1 MRLAPKGAPS
11 YWGCPRGKHC
21 PYAHGHEELIGEG
34 KREYEKEQE
43 AKKNAEITEKYTPR
57 KDEEEVQDEQLYG
70 LQFYHRRA
78 DVEQCE

>member
-57 KDEEEVQDEQLYG
+57 KDEEEV
-70 LQFYHRRA
+70 
-78 DVEQCE
+78 